1 MFSLKAAELQGKSN
15 LKRTNLV
22 FCSISLSL
30 LLLVRNSHLEAV
42 VRPAAELHDTGLLV
56 EGEILDV
63 HLTGAVVDGGG
74 FPLHQT
80 IVKQSGLGGQRHLKV
95 SVSAEHFNIS
105 RLSMSVSHL
114 TGKKANIVEQTG
126 DSAEEQILQTKGV
139 YTHLL

>member
-22 FCSISLSL
+22 FCSISLLSL

-56 EGEILDV
+56 EGKVLDV
-63 HLTGAVVDGGG
+63 HLTGAVVDGGR

-80 IVKQSGLGGQRHLKV
+80 LAVEGRLGCQRHLEV
-95 SVSAEHFNIS
+95 TVSA
-105 RLSMSVSHL
+105 RR
-114 TGKKANIVEQTG
+114 Q
-126 DSAEEQILQTKGV
+126 
-139 YTHLL
+139 